1 MPTNLYGAVWRTFF
15 RRPLIFSSLT
25 LLFLVLVNLLTG
37 LFTSCTTLPEN
48 SQLYQCNQV
57 THVRHGM
64 DFYPPLSLTTGDTT
78 SWNWEEIA
86 EGISY
91 TSYTANRAPL
101 RWHLVSI
108 DLHRPN
114 LVPLAYPT
122 AQHMDSQGR
131 FNGKTTY
138 QLLQETELQD
148 SQLLVTVNATPF
160 KTPLTG
166 LSPKRQITGLYIH
179 QGQLLSPPL
188 SRYSAI
194 CFTRHNGSLAA
205 TIISDQTQYPPE
217 TELALGGFFTIL
229 KEGEIQDFPACSLDS
244 RTALGITKDERYIL
258 ILYIEGENQKE
269 SLGLTYEET
278 ALILQAA
285 GAWNALQMDGG
296 GSAALSI
303 KGKEITGKK
312 HRRGANILGF
322 AQTFSLN
329 ID

>member
-25 LLFLVLVNLLTG
+25 LLFPVLVSLLTG
-37 LFTSCTTLPEN
+37 LLTSCSTLQKN

-64 DFYPPLSLTTGDTT
+64 DFHPPLSLTTGDAT

-91 TSYTANRAPL
+91 TNYTANRAPL

-108 DLHRPN
+108 DLHCPN
-114 LVPLAYPT
+114 MVPLAYPT
-122 AQHMDSQGR
+122 AQHMDSQGK

-138 QLLQETELQD
+138 QFLQETELQD
-148 SQLLVTVNATPF
+148 SPLLVTVNATPF
-160 KTPLTG
+160 KTPLTW

-179 QGQLLSPPL
+179 QGQILSPPL

-194 CFTRHNGSLAA
+194 CLWPQEHTLRAA
-205 TIISDQTQYPPE
+205 IIRDQTTYPPE
-217 TELALGGFFTIL
+217 TELALGGFFTIIQ
-229 KEGEIQDFPACSLDS
+229 EGEIQDFPACSLDS
-244 RTALGITKDERYIL
+244 RTALGITKDERYLL
-258 ILYIEGENQKE
+258 ILYIEGENKKE

-278 ALILQAA
+278 ALILEAA

-296 GSAALSI
+296 SSAALSI

-312 HRRGANILGF
+312 HRRAANILGF
-322 AQTFSLN
+322 ALTFH
-329 ID
+329 

>member
-25 LLFLVLVNLLTG
+25 LLFLLVGLLSSCA
-37 LFTSCTTLPEN
+37 TSPKN

-64 DFYPPLSLTTGDTT
+64 DFHPHLSSTAKDTT

-91 TSYTANRAPL
+91 TSYTARMAPL

-108 DLHRPN
+108 DLHCPN

-122 AQHMDSQGR
+122 AHQMDSQGR
-131 FNGKTTY
+131 FNGKTTH

-148 SQLLVTVNATPF
+148 SPLLVTVNATPF
-160 KTPLTG
+160 KAPFTQLLPQ
-166 LSPKRQITGLYIH
+166 RQLAGLYIN
-179 QGQLLSPPL
+179 QGKLLSPPI

-194 CFTRHNGSLAA
+194 CFWPQEGNLTAA
-205 TIISDQTQYPPE
+205 IISDQTTYPPK
-217 TELALGGFFTIL
+217 TELAFGGFFTIL

-244 RTALGITKDERYIL
+244 RTAIGVTEDERYL
-258 ILYIEGENQKE
+258 FILYVEGENKRE

-296 GSAALSI
+296 SSSSLSV
-303 KGKEITGKK
+303 KGKEITGRN

-322 AQTFSLN
+322 AQAFH
-329 ID
+329 

>member
-25 LLFLVLVNLLTG
+25 LLFLVLVSLLTG

-64 DFYPPLSLTTGDTT
+64 DFHPPLSLTTGDTT
-78 SWNWEEIA
+78 SWSWEEIA

-108 DLHRPN
+108 DLHCPN

-122 AQHMDSQGR
+122 AHQMDSQGR
-131 FNGKTTY
+131 FPGKTTH
-138 QLLQETELQD
+138 QFLQETELQG
-148 SQLLVTVNATPF
+148 SPLLVTVNATPF
-160 KTPLTG
+160 KAPFTQLLPQ
-166 LSPKRQITGLYIH
+166 RQLAGLYIH
-179 QGQLLSPPL
+179 QGKLLSPPI

-194 CFTRHNGSLAA
+194 CFWPQEDSLAA
-205 TIISDQTQYPPE
+205 TIINDQTMYPPE
-217 TELALGGFFTIL
+217 TNLALGGFFTIIR
-229 KEGEIQDFPACSLDS
+229 EGEIQDFPACSLDS
-244 RTALGITKDERYIL
+244 RTALGITKDERYL
-258 ILYIEGENQKE
+258 FILYVEGEDKKE
-269 SLGLTYEET
+269 SLGLTYEES

-303 KGKEITGKK
+303 KDKEITGKK

-322 AQTFSLN
+322 ALTFHEN